1 MSRKVMKRLAMIR
14 KGNTVLRRKI
24 GRAVSE
30 LRKLT
35 DHSGSECLVGGPIV
49 KITPFMDQPI

>member
-1 MSRKVMKRLAMIR
+1 VMKRLAMIR

-30 LRKLT
+30 LRVT
-35 DHSGSECLVGGPIV
+35 Y
-49 KITPFMDQPI
+49 